1 MAEEATGVNEIVE
14 QTTTTPES
22 PTEETK
28 ETAVQE
34 PTEELSDEEQA
45 AKEVAEELEE
55 DGAEPKEEPD
65 EELEDESDDE
75 PEVEAEEPEAKE
87 EPPKGAEARKEQLQT
102 EIRDLVSK
110 RNELRQEVERVNAQV
125 YALQTP
131 EELVEQGYDP
141 AMARVEALEQRTQMA
156 EYNAHVADLNAN
168 LNQQALEVLRDY
180 PIFNPEA
187 PEYDKALA
195 DRAETVYRQAAQLQ
209 VDPRTGLTVQA
220 NALPYDIYKAF
231 AETAQVGTQ
240 KGAVAGQV
248 AAEKN
253 LAAADTVSSSAP
265 KAPKVDNFLKGL
277 MGDSD

>member
-1 MAEEATGVNEIVE
+1 MAEEATGVNETVE
-14 QTTTTPES
+14 QVTTTPES

-28 ETAVQE
+28 ESAVQE
-34 PTEELSDEEQA
+34 STDELSDEELA
-45 AKEVAEELEE
+45 NKEIADELEE
-55 DGAEPKEEPD
+55 DEPTKKPD
-65 EELEDESDDE
+65 EESDEEESEDEEGD
-75 PEVEAEEPEAKE
+75 EVEEPAKE
-87 EPPKGAEARKEQLQT
+87 EPPKGAEARKEQLQS
-102 EIRDLVSK
+102 EIRDMVSK
-110 RNELRQEVERVNAQV
+110 RNELRDEVTRLNSQV
-125 YALQTP
+125 YAPKTP
-131 EELVEQGYDP
+131 EELVELGYDP

-187 PEYDKALA
+187 PEYDKSLA
-195 DRAETVYRQAAQLQ
+195 NRAETVYRQAAQLQ
-209 VDPRTGLTVQA
+209 VDPQTGLTVQA
-220 NALPYDIYKAF
+220 NALPYEIYKAF
-231 AETAQVGTQ
+231 AETAQMGSQ

>member
-1 MAEEATGVNEIVE
+1 MAEEATGVNETVE
-14 QTTTTPES
+14 QVTTTPES
-22 PTEETK
+22 PAEETK
-28 ETAVQE
+28 ESAVQS
-34 PTEELSDEEQA
+34 EELSDEEQA
-45 AKEVAEELEE
+45 AKEIAEELKDEGDPTVEE
-55 DGAEPKEEPD
+55 A
-65 EELEDESDDE
+65 LEDEE
-75 PEVEAEEPEAKE
+75 TEEEAEEPEEPEAE
-87 EPPKGAEARKEQLQT
+87 TEEVTEPPKGAEARKEQIQS
-102 EIRDLVSK
+102 EIRELISK
-110 RNELRQEVERVNAQV
+110 RNDLRRDVEAENAKYYQP
-125 YALQTP
+125 QTP

-180 PIFNPEA
+180 PIFNPDA

-195 DRAETVYRQAAQLQ
+195 DRAEAVYRQAAQLQ
-209 VDPRTGLTVQA
+209 VDPRTGLTVAA

-231 AETAQVGTQ
+231 AETAQMGTQ
-240 KGAVAGQV
+240 QGAVKGQE

-277 MGDSD
+277 MGESD